1 MFAFNHLRMT
11 HEHMSTTF
19 SPATLVNH
27 TYQYQVLFPLHTL
40 DLQIGK
46 GHWVIKSMSTHT
58 RYYTA
63 LQLTQS
69 KVHYNGNVALAH
81 GYVL

>member
-1 MFAFNHLRMT
+1 MFAFNRLRMT

-46 GHWVIKSMSTHT
+46 GH
-58 RYYTA
+58 
-63 LQLTQS
+63 
-69 KVHYNGNVALAH
+69 
-81 GYVL
+81 